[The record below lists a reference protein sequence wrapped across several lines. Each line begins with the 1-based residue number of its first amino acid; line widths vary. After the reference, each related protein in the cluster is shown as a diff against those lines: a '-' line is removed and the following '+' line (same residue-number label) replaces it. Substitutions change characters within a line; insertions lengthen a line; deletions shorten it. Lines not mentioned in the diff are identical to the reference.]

1 MINDV
6 LTHWSL
12 NCWLVGDVTSNVI
25 SPSSNNISHIKPP
38 WKLLHSGKPT
48 TISRLPFRVCPRGHT
63 LKPMTTRVRVNIFQF
78 IEQENN
84 KMLKTGLIVLAR
96 TPAVRALCHMC
107 VDNVPLSHQTTSNGH
122 ATVRHTYWHHFSA
135 DFCTLEE
142 EEGRRGFP
150 RVEIVNRI
158 TNSFGVLTD
167 TFEQRTTRKLHVP
180 TRASYHPSWLSAHTH
195 RHPASV
201 AGQKWSAVW
210 PTSQV
215 KSTQQSREEH
225 VQKFCRKPESSR
237 L

>member
-25 SPSSNNISHIKPP
+25 SPSSYNISHIKPP

-107 VDNVPLSHQTTSNGH
+107 DDVVPLVPSNHIKRACNRASHLLASLLC
-122 ATVRHTYWHHFSA
+122 RF
-135 DFCTLEE
+135 
-142 EEGRRGFP
+142 
-150 RVEIVNRI
+150 
-158 TNSFGVLTD
+158 
-167 TFEQRTTRKLHVP
+167 LHVARGRGP
-180 TRASYHPSWLSAHTH
+180 ARFPPGWNRQPYYKFVWRTH
-195 RHPASV
+195 RHFWTEDNA
-201 AGQKWSAVW
+201 
-210 PTSQV
+210 
-215 KSTQQSREEH
+215 
-225 VQKFCRKPESSR
+225 
-237 L
+237 